1 MTRRSPIQLCPDACS
16 PRSAASYT
24 LVARTFRSPATHCV
38 SLLFFKDFIRTSL
51 RTSEISALPPVL
63 SVPHSRPWCLPVAR
77 VAGRRPALR
86 RQSCFSSVQDEF
98 QPLPACSGAAT
109 ADISELC
116 RSTVSPSSGR
126 PSRSVHFH
134 LGACKVR
141 ARACAQLDR
150 FERLE
155 SQVTTLHSGACILP
169 YSPHSNPYA
178 SFTIAVKD
186 FVSGRVQK
194 YTPSRKLC
202 VAKYN
207 YDLWA
212 AAVRNWIL
220 RYLHR

>member
-1 MTRRSPIQLCPDACS
+1 M
-16 PRSAASYT
+16 
-24 LVARTFRSPATHCV
+24 
-38 SLLFFKDFIRTSL
+38 
-51 RTSEISALPPVL
+51 
-63 SVPHSRPWCLPVAR
+63 
-77 VAGRRPALR
+77 
-86 RQSCFSSVQDEF
+86 
-98 QPLPACSGAAT
+98 
-109 ADISELC
+109 
-116 RSTVSPSSGR
+116 
-126 PSRSVHFH
+126 
-134 LGACKVR
+134 
-141 ARACAQLDR
+141 DR

-169 YSPHSNPYA
+169 YSPHSNTYA

-220 RYLHR
+220 RYLPPVTPRGSRWARYRRPRRSTKKGPVLILKILVDCHWILCYGKFEPAMRQSGEHATEGD